1 MSNILSYHFP
11 LDSLENRQII
21 NTNGNVTIVSELQ
34 DSNIDFDTRR
44 GSYLLLKNSN
54 AIHFTFGEFIIEAD
68 KSYVINLFF
77 NYQLLQGN
85 ASDDSFLVVDDL
97 YSLAIRNNIL
107 WIMENPTEPLTQD
120 TWYNITVTISRD
132 KIKTFLFNKEINKAD
147 LSLGS
152 IGKIKLQAGKNSNIK
167 FSDLSIQE
175 EVNASA
181 LKKIRSYQNAENLSV
196 FSTIGFSLYNKS
208 GYQDRL
214 FLDDDTKGLFLDID
228 LDTYFI
234 EFHPDRNVHLILKAK
249 KGFFQLKESVPE
261 TASVSTEGDDFSIAI
276 KAGTAMI
283 KGRKIFIP
291 LPFVGLVNLRN
302 QDRMFVQL
310 ELTNCTLKT
319 GDHTN
324 MVLSGGKSVTI
335 DRTVA
340 IQDDRGADVCPFEV
354 FVFGND
360 TLYNGEKKT
369 AQTIILRIMNSR
381 REEVAFGQNASFEVT
396 SGQMGIVRD
405 DVLQV
410 VNIKIKNREG
420 RELNTVKD
428 QHLKIYVKEN
438 TVIKQNQWMDIE
450 ISGLLAKNDSPDF
463 PSGSYPFYL
472 EYRNIPG
479 YRNGR
484 ARFYLRTGKIFY
496 YYQ

>member
-21 NTNGNVTIVSELQ
+21 NTDGNVTVASELQ
-34 DSNIDFDTRR
+34 DSDISFDTLR
-44 GSYLLLKNSN
+44 GSYLFLKNSN
-54 AIHFTFGEFIIEAD
+54 SIYFTFGEFIIEPD
-68 KSYVINLFF
+68 KSYIINLFF
-77 NYQLLQGN
+77 NYGLEPG
-85 ASDDSFLVVDDL
+85 AVSDDSFLIIADQ
-97 YSLAIRNNIL
+97 YSLSVRNNVL
-107 WIMENPTEPLTQD
+107 WVADQPTEPLTPD
-120 TWYNITVTISRD
+120 TWYNMTVKISRD
-132 KIKTFLFNKEINKAD
+132 RVKAFLFNEEISNIE

-152 IGKIKLQAGKNSNIK
+152 VSKIKLQAGKNFTIK

-175 EVNASA
+175 EVNAFA
-181 LKKIRSYQNAENLSV
+181 LEKIRSNQNADHLSI

-261 TASVSTEGDDFSIAI
+261 TASLSTEGDDFSIAI

-283 KGRKIFIP
+283 KGRKISIP

-319 GDHTN
+319 GDQKG
-324 MVLSGGKSVTI
+324 MILSGGKSVSI
-335 DRTVA
+335 DRTVP
-340 IQDDRGADVCPFEV
+340 IQDNRGADICPFEV

-360 TLYNGEKKT
+360 TLYNGERNFNQKV
-369 AQTIILRIMNSR
+369 ILRMMNNR
-381 REEVAFGQNASFEVT
+381 REEITFVQNTSFEIT
-396 SGQMGIVRD
+396 SGQMGILRED
-405 DVLQV
+405 AMQA
-410 VNIKIKNREG
+410 VNIKIRNREG
-420 RELNTVKD
+420 KELYTVKD
-428 QHLKIYVKEN
+428 HNLKINLYEHAVLTE
-438 TVIKQNQWMDIE
+438 NQWIDIE
-450 ISGLLAKNDSPDF
+450 ISGFVAKNDDPFF

-472 EYRNIPG
+472 EYRNVPG